1 MRSGFTQLVM
11 SVLNWNRMTTSIL
24 TALVLLVWLQ
34 TANGQIYKCKNVKG
48 KITYSESEC
57 PSNTKGNVLMVEP
70 NVIDSSDLRRQ
81 ISNNRTSVQTIN
93 TQETVTN
100 MSPDLM
106 TPHQR
111 ETRIRELNVNL
122 SDERAFEEKLADA
135 RNELGYLKRTA
146 SKSLSYELEQTRRN
160 LKVDLND
167 FDRAKRRKAL
177 SALASIYANY

>member
-1 MRSGFTQLVM
+1 MRSSLTQWVM

-24 TALVLLVWLQ
+24 TALVLLLCLQ
-34 TANGQIYKCKNVKG
+34 PANGQIYKCKNVKG

-57 PSNTKGNVLMVEP
+57 PSNSKGSVLTVEP
-70 NVIDSSDLRRQ
+70 NVIDNSDLRRQ
-81 ISNNRTSVQTIN
+81 ISNSQTPTQTIN
-93 TQETVTN
+93 TQETLTN

-122 SDERAFEEKLADA
+122 SDESAFEEKLADA

-146 SKSLSYELEQTRRN
+146 PKSLSYELEQNRSN

-167 FDRAKRRKAL
+167 FDSAKRKKAL
-177 SALASIYANY
+177 SALASIYTNY